1 MASNWEILHTSG
13 GQTVFAL
20 LRGKGRAETLWLRR
34 PPLPT
39 MERQSQLRAVRGS
52 KKKKPPFTEGN
63 VAPQNAWGKPNAV
76 RQTRQARMPVVGS
89 FQMGQASGTQR
100 CHEICR
106 LERHGY

>member
-1 MASNWEILHTSG
+1 MASNWEILHSSG
-13 GQTVFAL
+13 GQTMFAL
-20 LRGKGRAETLWLRR
+20 LRGKGRGETLWLRR

-39 MERQSQLRAVRGS
+39 MERRSQLRAVRGR

-63 VAPQNAWGKPNAV
+63 VALQNAWGKAKRSKANAGSPNAM
-76 RQTRQARMPVVGS
+76 AGS
-89 FQMGQASGTQR
+89 FQMGQDSGTQR

>member
-13 GQTVFAL
+13 GQTVFVL

-52 KKKKPPFTEGN
+52 KKKKLPFTEGN
-63 VAPQNAWGKPNAV
+63 VAPQNAWGKAKRSKANAASPNA
-76 RQTRQARMPVVGS
+76 RGWFLSNGTRQRDTEMP
-89 FQMGQASGTQR
+89 
-100 CHEICR
+100 
-106 LERHGY
+106 